1 MDKIFLKKQQPTYH
15 TFEESSIVVSNS
27 SRYSAKSSDEFTQSR
42 EEKRALLLW
51 TFLFWLYLL
60 EVNKLSDA
68 SFIYSGEYDPVSIPT
83 KCWFYL

>member
-42 EEKRALLLW
+42 EEKRALLL
-51 TFLFWLYLL
+51 
-60 EVNKLSDA
+60 
-68 SFIYSGEYDPVSIPT
+68 
-83 KCWFYL
+83 